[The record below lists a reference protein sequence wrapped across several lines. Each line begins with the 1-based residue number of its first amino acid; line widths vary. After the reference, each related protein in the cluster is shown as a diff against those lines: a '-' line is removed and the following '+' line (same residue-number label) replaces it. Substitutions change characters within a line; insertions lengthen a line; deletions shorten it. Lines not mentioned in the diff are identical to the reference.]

1 MLKIATWNVNSIK
14 ARSERLLGFLARE
27 SPDVLC
33 LQELKIE
40 AEAFPHA
47 QVRAAGYHALLHAQ
61 KTYNGVAIL
70 ARSELVDGYSGFAD
84 NVDDPQARHVEAS
97 VAGLRVL
104 CVYVPNGGERS
115 SDKFVYKRRWLAR
128 LLEHLQRKHSPQEPL
143 LVCGDLNIAP
153 DDLDVA
159 RPDEWRESVLCASE
173 VREAFAALAGWGL
186 VDVVRKHHPGGGP
199 LSWWDYR
206 MLSFPKGNGLRID
219 HILATA
225 PVSATSSA
233 ASVDRDERKGKQ
245 PSDHAPVI
253 ATFDWKG

>member
-1 MLKIATWNVNSIK
+1 MLKIATWNVNSVK
-14 ARSERLLGFLARE
+14 ARGERLLSFLARE

-47 QVRAAGYHALLHAQ
+47 QVQAAGYHALLHAQ

-70 ARSELVDGYSGFAD
+70 ARSELIDGSSGFD
-84 NVDDPQARHVEAS
+84 DGVDDPQARHVEAS

-104 CVYVPNGGERS
+104 CLYAPNGGERS
-115 SDKFVYKRRWLAR
+115 SDKFVYKRRWFAR
-128 LLEHLQRKHSPQEPL
+128 LLEHLARKHAPQHPL
-143 LVCGDLNIAP
+143 LLCGDLNVAP

-159 RPDEWRESVLCASE
+159 RPDEWRESVLCATE
-173 VREAFAALAGWGL
+173 VREAFAQLINWGL
-186 VDVVRKHHPGGGP
+186 VDVVRKHHPAGGP

-225 PVSATSSA
+225 PVSATSVA
-233 ASVDRDERKGKQ
+233 ATVDRDERKGKQ

-253 ATFDWKG
+253 ATFDWPQ